1 MSTIAIIGHGLMG
14 KALGSG
20 WSRAG
25 HKVRIG
31 ARSPGQVDPSALGFT
46 PAFIGPVEAALDG
59 SDVVVLAVPFPA
71 VARLVAEHR
80 AQLAGKTVIDISNPF
95 DHLPGNERAAA
106 EYTADAL
113 GTTDGLVAA
122 FKDNFAAT
130 INAPASG
137 GVRPDCKLAG
147 DDAGAKVVVAGL
159 AADLGHRVIDCGPL
173 HNARLLDSMVS
184 LMLILDRTYCDF
196 TMRSGWQFFGLPE
209 PSAPT
214 GEKAS

>member
-1 MSTIAIIGHGLMG
+1 MG

-20 WSRAG
+20 WSRVG
-25 HKVRIG
+25 HNVRIG
-31 ARSPGQVDPSALGFT
+31 VREPGKTESSVLGFT
-46 PAFIGPVEAALDG
+46 PQFVGPVEAAIDG

-71 VARLVAEHR
+71 VALLVSEHR
-80 AQLAGKTVIDISNPF
+80 AGLSGKTIIDISNPF
-95 DHLPGNERAAA
+95 DHLPSNERAGA

-113 GTTDGLVAA
+113 GTTSGLVAA

-147 DDAGAKVVVAGL
+147 DDVEAKKIVAAL
-159 AADLGHRVIDCGPL
+159 ATELGHRVIDCGPL
-173 HNARLLDSMVS
+173 HDARLLDAMVS

-196 TMRSGWQFFGLPE
+196 TMKSGWHFFGLPE
-209 PSAPT
+209 TATTS
-214 GEKAS
+214 GERSR